1 MGGMRQRP
9 SCRRSSKKTY
19 MIITQRIFLTSI
31 SGKGIKRSL
40 LFNIRV
46 GGWMCVCV
54 FHAAMHN

>member
-1 MGGMRQRP
+1 MGGIRQRL
-9 SCRRSSKKTY
+9 SYRRSSKKTY

-46 GGWMCVCV
+46 GGRMCACV
-54 FHAAMHN
+54 FHVAMYN